1 MNRKRGLE
9 WPTVRPSNLALRAI
23 HRNRAMA
30 AGGNRRHGMGSVQ
43 SRPSTICV
51 MRPLGTAPTW
61 VASTLPPL
69 NTIMVGTP
77 RTL

>member
-1 MNRKRGLE
+1 MDRMRGRE
-9 WPTVRPSNLALRAI
+9 WPVVWRQSST
-23 HRNRAMA
+23 
-30 AGGNRRHGMGSVQ
+30 AGGGPQSSCRGGPEPRRDRRSQGH